1 MMDDDRWW
9 REYELWWCMM
19 TAWWC
24 MMHDA
29 QWLMMMMMQWWRWRW
44 YLIND
49 CGYNHITIRDMIM
62 QSTVLRHHRFGA
74 DSWDRQI
81 GQTEETDRSDRWD
94 RQIGQR
100 RRQIGQ
106 MRQTIWNETDEK
118 ARSDRW
124 VRQMTRSQH
133 YTPTRAFTSPY
144 HTLHLPGT
152 YNTRHRTTRTIRT
165 AT

>member
-1 MMDDDRWW
+1 MITSYFPDMVGEEDK
-9 REYELWWCMM
+9 
-19 TAWWC
+19 
-24 MMHDA
+24 
-29 QWLMMMMMQWWRWRW
+29 QWWRWRW